1 MKKAFHATHPDSE
14 TPPQK
19 QRQVAFW
26 LAVTGLLVAFCTYF
40 HGLGSVHILR
50 NGDELVY
57 AHITRVTSLAE
68 RWLPLQGIP
77 GMRNTKPPLLFWQ
90 GLLSTDWGKQLVSG
104 GPALAVRFVELCHGA
119 ALRPAGLASVQT
131 GPVYGDTGSAVLS
144 GFLHH
149 LPLRTSFSDQST

>member
-1 MKKAFHATHPDSE
+1 M
-14 TPPQK
+14 
-19 QRQVAFW
+19 
-26 LAVTGLLVAFCTYF
+26 
-40 HGLGSVHILR
+40 HILR

-90 GLLSTDWGKQLVSG
+90 GLLSTDWGNNWSLA
-104 GPALAVRFVELCHGA
+104 ALRWPCVLWSFAIGA

-131 GPVYGDTGSAVLS
+131 GPVLRESWQRCSIWLSSPPTATDVL
-144 GFLHH
+144 F
-149 LPLRTSFSDQST
+149 